1 MCLSDLD
8 EVLLELEE
16 DVEGMQNTI
25 LLMQRE
31 LKVEKE
37 RNQSVERENGRMLTV
52 LRDKPEWLA
61 AVQARQEEAAA
72 ALAAA
77 DRLKMEQDGGERRL
91 NGGGCVGGMDVD
103 DQEGEEISG
112 SAEPMD
118 TATTTTTQNVEAMAL
133 RTRSG
138 GVQVEGGSR
147 TTATGGGG
155 VDDEDQVVVGDL
167 VATNGKAEVNNI
179 CISGINNNGQSMMM
193 ATRKRTRSSVAV
205 VPSAKSVV
213 VANCGEEAALEQ
225 EDLMPS
231 VEEEVSTNCGVSVGK
246 RNRYNNSN
254 SDQQQSKSAPRT
266 RGQLLQMNES
276 EKAVPTKLGD
286 GEEVMMMDGGL
297 VENGGGGGGEAGG
310 AAEVKKTATSEHV
323 LFCGSNNNN
332 NTSISNNGSSNKEA
346 AEGVDENGTGVAP
359 APGASVE
366 AMKLKLEN
374 GGAAAAGGIDLRQE
388 NTSA

>member
-1 MCLSDLD
+1 
-8 EVLLELEE
+8 
-16 DVEGMQNTI
+16 
-25 LLMQRE
+25 
-31 LKVEKE
+31 
-37 RNQSVERENGRMLTV
+37 MLTV

-61 AVQARQEEAAA
+61 AVQARQEEATA

-77 DRLKMEQDGGERRL
+77 ERLKLEQDGGERRL

-103 DQEGEEISG
+103 GQEDEEETSG

-118 TATTTTTQNVEAMAL
+118 TATTTTTQIVEAMAL

-147 TTATGGGG
+147 TTATG
-155 VDDEDQVVVGDL
+155 VDDEEDQVVVGDL
-167 VATNGKAEVNNI
+167 VATTNGKAEVNNS
-179 CISGINNNGQSMMM
+179 CISGINNNGQSMTM

-213 VANCGEEAALEQ
+213 VANCGEEAAPEQ
-225 EDLMPS
+225 EERMPS
-231 VEEEVSTNCGVSVGK
+231 VEGEEEVSTNCGLSVGK

-276 EKAVPTKLGD
+276 EKAAPTKLAD
-286 GEEVMMMDGGL
+286 GEEVMMLDDGL
-297 VENGGGGGGEAGG
+297 VENGDGGGGGGEAGG
-310 AAEVKKTATSEHV
+310 AAEVKKSAASEHV
-323 LFCGSNNNN
+323 LFCNNN
-332 NTSISNNGSSNKEA
+332 NTSISNNGSSNKA
-346 AEGVDENGTGVAP
+346 AGEGVDENGTGI
-359 APGASVE
+359 PGASVE

-374 GGAAAAGGIDLRQE
+374 GGAAAAEGIDLRQE
-388 NTSA
+388 NTSV